1 MDLRLAPVSSG
12 TSTAISRSRKGSTAV
27 VVVALLVGGCG
38 SATVAPGPSTTGR
51 ASQSAAAAPS
61 TFSTVSTPLASSASS
76 SSHAR
81 SGINGKIVFYRTDDA
96 RSTNTPFMIDA
107 DGSNEIGLHDGG
119 LMPGGWSPD
128 GRRLLVAHLVTDR
141 SPLPGAE
148 TAWIRPATVNADGSD
163 FKVLDAYPDRKMQLA
178 PVGWSGDGSRILLQ
192 SGGEDVIKSDMGLYT
207 ARSSDG
213 ADLVRIMDL
222 PPGTNDI
229 FLMSPDGSKILVIT
243 STSDNDRALFLIN
256 ADGTGHVDLTPPGM
270 NAGNLE
276 FYDGMAADWSPDGS
290 AIAFAAQATLAE
302 AGGLYLVCPDGC
314 PRPFREPLRP
324 TRLVSP
330 DVGAVSAQW
339 SPDGRQIA
347 FSSRLRTNAQVWV
360 IQRNGLGPRQLTDG
374 ADGSS
379 SVVPV
384 WSPDGKRLLFQRRLA
399 NEVTLWTM
407 NADGRQQRQLS
418 STPLAADYVGG
429 YQWWPAIGN

>member
-1 MDLRLAPVSSG
+1 MDLRLAPDPSG
-12 TSTAISRSRKGSTAV
+12 ASAPTSRSGKASTAV

-38 SATVAPGPSTTGR
+38 SATVAPGPSATSG

-61 TFSTVSTPLASSASS
+61 PFSTVSTPLVSSASS
-76 SSHAR
+76 SSRAR
-81 SGINGKIVFYRTDDA
+81 FGINGKIVFYRTDDA

-119 LMPGGWSPD
+119 LVPGVWSPD
-128 GRRLLVAHLVTDR
+128 GRRLLVGHLVTDP

-148 TAWIRPATVNADGSD
+148 TAWIRPATVNADGSG
-163 FKVLDAYPDRKMQLA
+163 FRVLDAYPDRKMQLA

-213 ADLVRIMDL
+213 ADLTRIMDM
-222 PPGTNDI
+222 PTGTNDI

-243 STSDNDRALFLIN
+243 STSDNDRSLFLIN

-290 AIAFAAQATLAE
+290 AIAFGAQATLAE
-302 AGGLYLVCPDGC
+302 AGGLYLVCPDG
-314 PRPFREPLRP
+314 RPFREPLRP
-324 TRLVSP
+324 MRLVSP

-347 FSSRLRTNAQVWV
+347 FSSLLRTNAQVWI
-360 IQRNGLGPRQLTDG
+360 IQRNGLGLRQLTDG

-384 WSPDGKRLLFQRRLA
+384 WSPDGKQLLFQRRLG

-407 NADGRQQRQLS
+407 NADGRRQRQLS

-429 YQWWPAIGN
+429 YRWWPAIGN

>member
-1 MDLRLAPVSSG
+1 MDRGLAPVSSG
-12 TSTAISRSRKGSTAV
+12 PSTTTSQRRRGSAAAI
-27 VVVALLVGGCG
+27 VVALLVGGCG
-38 SATVAPGPSTTGR
+38 SATVAPGPSATSR

-61 TFSTVSTPLASSASS
+61 IFSTVSTPPASSASS

-119 LMPGGWSPD
+119 LMPGVWSPD
-128 GRRLLVAHLVTDR
+128 GRRLLVAHLVTDP

-148 TAWIRPATVNADGSD
+148 TAWIRPATVNADGSG

-192 SGGEDVIKSDMGLYT
+192 SGGEDVIESDMGLYT

-256 ADGTGHVDLTPPGM
+256 ADGTGHVDLTPPGT

-290 AIAFAAQATLAE
+290 RLAFGAATRV
-302 AGGLYLVCPDGC
+302 GDPSGLYVLYPDGKGLH
-314 PRPFREPLRP
+314 RI
-324 TRLVSP
+324 VSP
-330 DVGAVSAQW
+330 DIGAVSAQW
-339 SPDGRQIA
+339 SPDGDHIA
-347 FSSRLRTNAQVWV
+347 FTSKLRAEAQVWV
-360 IQRNGLGPRQLTDG
+360 VQQNGTNLRQLTNG
-374 ADGSS
+374 ADGSTS
-379 SVVPV
+379 IIAR
-384 WSPDGKRLLFQRRLA
+384 WSPDGKKLLFQRRLS
-399 NEVTLWTM
+399 NKVTLWTM
-407 NADGRQQRQLS
+407 NADGSGQKQLTT
-418 STPLAADYVGG
+418 TPLAAEYVGG
-429 YQWWPAIGN
+429 YAWWPAIGN

>member
-1 MDLRLAPVSSG
+1 MDLRLAPVSSD
-12 TSTAISRSRKGSTAV
+12 TSTATSRSRKGSTAV

-38 SATVAPGPSTTGR
+38 SATVAPSPSATGR
-51 ASQSAAAAPS
+51 ASQSGAAAPS

-81 SGINGKIVFYRTDDA
+81 FGINGKIVFYRTDDA
-96 RSTNTPFMIDA
+96 RSTNTPFTIDA

-119 LMPGGWSPD
+119 LMPGVWSPD
-128 GRRLLVAHLVTDR
+128 GRRLLVGHLVTDP

-163 FKVLDAYPDRKMQLA
+163 FKVLDAYADRKMQLA

-192 SGGEDVIKSDMGLYT
+192 SGGEDVIKADMGLYT

-213 ADLVRIMDL
+213 ADLTRIMDI
-222 PPGTNDI
+222 PTGTNDA

-243 STSDNDRALFLIN
+243 STSDDDRALFLIN

-276 FYDGMAADWSPDGS
+276 FYDGTAADWSPDGS
-290 AIAFAAQATLAE
+290 AIAFAAQASLAE
-302 AGGLYLVCPDGC
+302 AGGLYLVCPKGC
-314 PRPFREPLRP
+314 PPPFREPQRP

-330 DVGAVSAQW
+330 DVGVTSAQW
-339 SPDGRQIA
+339 SPDGREIA
-347 FSSRLRTNAQVWV
+347 FSSKLRTNAQVWV

-384 WSPDGKRLLFQRRLA
+384 WSPDGKKLLFQRRLA

-407 NADGRQQRQLS
+407 NADGRRQQQLS

-429 YQWWPAIGN
+429 YRWWPAIGH